1 MRNLEFQAKNLHT
14 KVIALR
20 RDLHQHPELAFEEQR
35 TAGVVA
41 QVLTGLGIEV
51 QTGVGKTGVVGLLEG
66 NQPGPTV
73 MVRCDMDALPIDEH
87 RNAAYVSQTPGIMHA
102 CGHDG
107 HTAIALGV
115 AEILAQH
122 RAAMHGR
129 VKFVFQPAEEI
140 GQGALAM
147 IDDGVL
153 SNPSPDVC
161 LGLHLWNELP
171 VGEVAVTPGPIMA
184 GADSFNVT
192 IEGRGGHGAL
202 PHLVADPVLAMAHSV
217 TALQSIVSR
226 NVSPLATAV
235 ISTGQVQAGS
245 AVNIIPDECRF
256 SGTIRSFDPAVRQLV
271 LDRLEAIVG
280 GTAAALGCTAR
291 VEFELMSLP
300 VINNGDVAARV
311 GARAAQVLPDL
322 TYHRDFQ
329 TMAAEDMA
337 YFLTKVPGLFML
349 VGSANAA
356 RKLDYPHHHPSF
368 DFDED
373 ALLAGMILMAAGVA
387 DFVLLD

>member
-1 MRNLEFQAKNLHT
+1 MRNLELQARNLHT
-14 KVIALR
+14 KVITLR
-20 RDLHQHPELAFEEQR
+20 HELHQHPELAFEEQQ
-35 TAGVVA
+35 TARVVA
-41 QVLTGLGIEV
+41 QALTGLGLDV
-51 QTGVGKTGVVGLLEG
+51 QTGVGKTGVMGLLEG
-66 NQPGPTV
+66 SEPGPTV
-73 MVRCDMDALPIDEH
+73 MVRCDMDALPIDEQSS
-87 RNAAYVSQTPGIMHA
+87 AAYVSQTPGKMHA

-129 VKFVFQPAEEI
+129 VKFVFQPAEET

-184 GADSFNVT
+184 GADSFYVT

-202 PHLVADPVLAMAHSV
+202 PHLTADPVLAMAHSV

-235 ISTGQVQAGS
+235 ISTTQVQAGS
-245 AVNIIPDECRF
+245 AVNIIPDTCRF
-256 SGTIRSFDPAVRQLV
+256 SGTIRTFDPVVRQRV
-271 LDRLEAIVG
+271 LDRIEAIIG
-280 GTAAALGCTAR
+280 GTAATLGCRAH

-300 VINNGDVAARV
+300 VINNEHVAARV
-311 GARAAQVLPDL
+311 GARAVQILPGL
-322 TYHRDFQ
+322 TYHRDFR
-329 TMAAEDMA
+329 TMAAEDVA

-356 RKLDYPHHHPSF
+356 RKLNYPHHHPSF

-373 ALLAGMILMAAGVA
+373 ALLNGMILMAAGVGE
-387 DFVLLD
+387 FVLQD

>member
-1 MRNLEFQAKNLHT
+1 MTNLESQANNLHS
-14 KVIALR
+14 KVIAFR

-41 QVLTGLGIEV
+41 QALTALGIEV
-51 QTGVGKTGVVGLLEG
+51 QTGVGQTGVVGLLEG
-66 NQPGPTV
+66 SQPGPTV

-87 RNAAYVSQTPGIMHA
+87 NSTSYVSETQGKMHA

-122 RAAMHGR
+122 REAIHGR
-129 VKFVFQPAEEI
+129 VKFVFQPAEET
-140 GQGALAM
+140 GQGAKAM

-153 SNPSPDVC
+153 KDPSPDVC

-171 VGEVAVTPGPIMA
+171 AGEVAVTPGPIMA
-184 GADSFNVT
+184 GADSFYAT

-202 PHLVADPVLAMAHSV
+202 PHLVADPVLAMAHSI
-217 TALQSIVSR
+217 TGLQSIVSR
-226 NVSPLATAV
+226 NVSPLAAAV
-235 ISTGQVQAGS
+235 VSTTQIQAGS
-245 AVNIIPDECRF
+245 AVNVIPDDCRF
-256 SGTIRSFDPAVRQLV
+256 SGTIRTFDTAVRQRV
-271 LDRLEAIVG
+271 LDRVEAIIE
-280 GTAAALGCTAR
+280 GTAATFGCSAR

-300 VINNGDVAARV
+300 VINDREVAARV
-311 GARAAQVLPDL
+311 GNHAARVLPGL
-322 TYHRDFQ
+322 TYHRDFR

-337 YFLTKVPGLFML
+337 YFLAKVPGIFML

-356 RKLDYPHHHPSF
+356 RKLTFPHHHPSF

-373 ALLAGMILMAAGVA
+373 ALLTGMILMAAGVA
-387 DFVLLD
+387 EFVLPD